1 MTVSELSD
9 ECVHYVTDSLDV
21 SGVVVKLVE
30 TIKAVGLTWR
40 TVPQRALLSVGKE
53 FIFSKLTLS
62 NSCSACGTF
71 VLLLQFFNQR
81 LRRV

>member
-1 MTVSELSD
+1 MDDLRGGS
-9 ECVHYVTDSLDV
+9 
-21 SGVVVKLVE
+21 
-30 TIKAVGLTWR
+30 
-40 TVPQRALLSVGKE
+40 QRVAHASTQLSVGKG

-62 NSCSACGTF
+62 NSSSAWGTF